1 MRRATSLFVVLALA
15 GACGGSTFNERANK
29 SLTTALGA
37 TNAARD
43 TFVSWD
49 KQHQLDLV
57 SASTTADE
65 AKAKLETYRAK
76 RQAVVRAFTV
86 AYSAIAAAATALAAV
101 DTQKAGFDL
110 PALIADAVKA
120 ALEVKTAIDAVRG
133 GV

>member
-1 MRRATSLFVVLALA
+1 MRRTASIAVIALLV
-15 GACGGSTFNERANK
+15 ACGGSSFNERANK

-57 SASTTADE
+57 AAATTEEA
-65 AKAKLETYRAK
+65 AKAELELYRAK
-76 RQAVVRAFTV
+76 RQQVVRAFTV

-101 DTQKAGFDL
+101 DTQKAGFDIV
-110 PALIADAVKA
+110 ALITDAVTA
-120 ALEVKTAIDAVRG
+120 AVEVKSAIDAIRG
-133 GV
+133 GGS